1 MGSENSDD
9 LFVSSSRE
17 QQRIIKAELQ
27 ENSDLNAGERY
38 QEPSGDR

>member
-1 MGSENSDD
+1 MGSENSDN
-9 LFVSSSRE
+9 LLVSSSRE

-27 ENSDLNAGERY
+27 ENLVLNAGERN